1 MKQAR
6 KVDDKIKDVKTYHEQ
21 VEIFAVD
28 TPLSYIAF
36 DILKV
41 CIFLLSF
48 IYAIFLWM
56 INLI

>member
-28 TPLSYIAF
+28 TPLSYIVF